1 MTKLSV
7 AISAVCALALAL
19 VCPPSA
25 PAQAKAQ
32 TPAQAL
38 LNLYQAAQQIIK
50 DPAGEY
56 EKGENPDF
64 PYPSQIQAQWDASM
78 AAYGNDLSTQERKL
92 FPDCAAHL
100 NAAITDMEIGYRIQ
114 ISQPS
119 AEAQQTAQTRFS
131 EAPGEVAQ
139 CSAAIELAQSEVGS
153 APSQP
158 QQGSVDANGAANG
171 ANGSPTDGSAPSQ
184 SQQGGVDTN
193 GGNES
198 PTAGTAP
205 SQPQQGTADANGG
218 NGSAIAGSATEAALP
233 GSIDWTP
240 ALEPLQTYLANEWQR
255 TVNDP
260 KNSGWAADN
269 AGNTLTLKL
278 QPGQVPEVLSETG
291 SRDYVFNNIMQDGR
305 LPATTFPN
313 GSTLTSV
320 SIAPTFFVKN
330 TPGKVRTRLKYYER
344 DGIFKSYRV
353 AQ

>member
-7 AISAVCALALAL
+7 AVCAVCASALAL
-19 VCPPSA
+19 LCQPAAS
-25 PAQAKAQ
+25 AQAKAQ
-32 TPAQAL
+32 SPAQAL
-38 LNLYQAAQQIIK
+38 VNLYQAAQQIIK

-56 EKGENPDF
+56 EKGANPDF

-78 AAYGNDLSTQERKL
+78 SAYGNTLTTQEREL
-92 FPDCAAHL
+92 FPACAAHL
-100 NAAITDMEIGYRIQ
+100 NGAITDMEIGYRIQ

-119 AEAQQTAQTRFS
+119 AAAQQSAQTRFS

-153 APSQP
+153 ALSKP
-158 QQGSVDANGAANG
+158 
-171 ANGSPTDGSAPSQ
+171 
-184 SQQGGVDTN
+184 QQGGVDTSGDN
-193 GGNES
+193 GG
-198 PTAGTAP
+198 
-205 SQPQQGTADANGG
+205 
-218 NGSAIAGSATEAALP
+218 AIAGSATEAALP

-240 ALEPLQTYLANEWQR
+240 TLDPLQAYLANEWQR

-260 KNSGWAADN
+260 KNKDWAADN

-278 QPGQVPEVLSETG
+278 QPGQLPEVLSATG
-291 SRDYVFNNIMQDGR
+291 SRSSVFNAIMQDGR

-320 SIAPTFFVKN
+320 TIAPTFFVKSA
-330 TPGKVRTRLKYYER
+330 PGIVRTRLKYYER
-344 DGIFKSYRV
+344 DGIFKSYRI

>member
-7 AISAVCALALAL
+7 AICAVCALALAL
-19 VCPPSA
+19 VCQPSA
-25 PAQAKAQ
+25 WAQAKAQ
-32 TPAQAL
+32 SPAQAL
-38 LNLYQAAQQIIK
+38 VNLYQAAQQIIK

-78 AAYGNDLSTQERKL
+78 AAYGNDLTTQERAL
-92 FPDCAAHL
+92 FPACAAHL

-119 AEAQQTAQTRFS
+119 DAAQQSAQKRKD

-139 CSAAIELAQSEVGS
+139 CSAAMELAQGEVGS

-158 QQGSVDANGAANG
+158 QQGGVDTSG
-171 ANGSPTDGSAPSQ
+171 ANGSTPTSSTPSEP
-184 SQQGGVDTN
+184 QQGGVDTN
-193 GGNES
+193 G
-198 PTAGTAP
+198 
-205 SQPQQGTADANGG
+205 DNGG
-218 NGSAIAGSATEAALP
+218 AIAGSATEAALP

-240 ALEPLQTYLANEWQR
+240 TLDPLQTYLANEWQR

-260 KNSGWAADN
+260 KNKDWAADN

-278 QPGQVPEVLSETG
+278 QPGQVPEVLSATG
-291 SRDYVFNNIMQDGR
+291 SRSSVFNAIMQDGR
-305 LPATTFPN
+305 LPPTTFPN
-313 GSTLTSV
+313 GSTLNSV

-330 TPGKVRTRLKYYER
+330 APGKVRTRLKYYER
-344 DGIFKSYRV
+344 DGVFKSYRV